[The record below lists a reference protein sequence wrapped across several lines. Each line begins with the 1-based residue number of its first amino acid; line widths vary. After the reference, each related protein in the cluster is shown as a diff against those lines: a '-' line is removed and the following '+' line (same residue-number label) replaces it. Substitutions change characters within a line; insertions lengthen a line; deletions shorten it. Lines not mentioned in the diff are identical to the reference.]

1 MKIRNIS
8 LPIQLIAVIVFTLVF
23 GKLLPLSI
31 VQASYTF
38 SELFKELLGLILPF
52 MVFFFVVAG
61 ILSFKKNAPVVL
73 GVLLS
78 SIFLSNGLVV
88 LFSYSIMSLFRAP
101 TLCESVG
108 LPFVPECSVQSL
120 VSLSLSLPFSVVH
133 ALIAAI
139 LVGLTGIFI
148 GIPYL
153 ETMVNTAK
161 GWIESILNRIFIP
174 FLPLYVFGFLLKMRC
189 EGMLVCVMQQY
200 GSTFVL
206 IIGLQTIY
214 IIWLYFLAN
223 NFSIKDTSITIRN
236 AMPSYLAAF
245 STMSSTATV
254 PIAIKSAKE
263 NTGNASLSNMAMP
276 ILANV
281 HLLGDCIGTPI
292 LAITTMQL
300 FLGIFPGVEQYF
312 AFAFYFGITMFAAS
326 GIPGGGI
333 LVMIPILITQLGF
346 TPEMISIITTL
357 YFLLDPFGTAANVM
371 GDGALVIIVNKF
383 LKRLGIA

>member
-223 NFSIKDTSITIRN
+223 NFSI
-236 AMPSYLAAF
+236 
-245 STMSSTATV
+245 
-254 PIAIKSAKE
+254 
-263 NTGNASLSNMAMP
+263 
-276 ILANV
+276 
-281 HLLGDCIGTPI
+281 
-292 LAITTMQL
+292 
-300 FLGIFPGVEQYF
+300 
-312 AFAFYFGITMFAAS
+312 
-326 GIPGGGI
+326 
-333 LVMIPILITQLGF
+333 
-346 TPEMISIITTL
+346 
-357 YFLLDPFGTAANVM
+357 
-371 GDGALVIIVNKF
+371 
-383 LKRLGIA
+383 